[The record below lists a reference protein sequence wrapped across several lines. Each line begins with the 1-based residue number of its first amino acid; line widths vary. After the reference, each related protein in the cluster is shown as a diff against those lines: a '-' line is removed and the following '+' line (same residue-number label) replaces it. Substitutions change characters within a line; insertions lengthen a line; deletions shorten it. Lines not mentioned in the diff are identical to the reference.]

1 MPLGP
6 AAHSSHLMQHVC
18 FNSPSRRP
26 DLHVIVSMSC
36 TRGVPQRRVRRP
48 LWPSRSSS
56 CLTGNRPGVDKCNH
70 TAATSHYILGCRGRL
85 RTAAMWTVET
95 EQVGFKKK
103 NDDENIN
110 TVKWRGR
117 HSLSFV
123 SCLYVRIQCLHLD
136 YFILFLLFLD
146 NIQYL
151 MKMTNSSAI

>member
-1 MPLGP
+1 
-6 AAHSSHLMQHVC
+6 MQHVC

-56 CLTGNRPGVDKCNH
+56 CLTGNSPRVDKCNH

-103 NDDENIN
+103 
-110 TVKWRGR
+110 WRWKYKHGKMER
-117 HSLSFV
+117 SPLVIVHFMLLFQTALQPLCSDPVFALGLFN
-123 SCLYVRIQCLHLD
+123 
-136 YFILFLLFLD
+136 FLLFLD